1 MSHIESTWKTSY
13 DSKETGYYH
22 PHTHLNTTDSSS
34 IYTGN
39 QTMFDDERFVNNKY
53 QLPDSQAL
61 QPMQRKIRKQKIAT
75 GSYRSL

>member
-13 DSKETGYYH
+13 DVKETGY
-22 PHTHLNTTDSSS
+22 THLNTTDSSP

-39 QTMFDDERFVNNKY
+39 QTMFDDEQFVNNKY

-75 GSYRSL
+75 GNYRSL